1 MVYLVADLTMTM
13 TVLLLQKSK
22 VLLEKSKV
30 VNNQKK
36 ERRPTEQRFNK
47 HDEYHT
53 VFLLT
58 LYNFHMKAR

>member
-30 VNNQKK
+30 VHNKK
-36 ERRPTEQRFNK
+36 KKKDRPNK
-47 HDEYHT
+47 DLINTMNITPFFY
-53 VFLLT
+53 
-58 LYNFHMKAR
+58 